1 MKPSPF
7 QVVDASFLYGM
18 APGNTAP
25 ESEFPEVAFAGRSN
39 VGKSSLLNQLM
50 SRRNLVRTSSTPGC
64 TRQVNVFASRLSDGW
79 TVHLVDLPGFGFARR
94 SREERVSWGDL
105 IESYLTTR
113 RSLRM
118 LVVLVDIR
126 RGPEEEEQQLVEWVR
141 DARTIEPDLEL
152 LGVATKLD
160 KIAKSQA
167 AAQVRDISNVLGLPT
182 IGFSAQTGQ
191 GREEL
196 WRALKRVVGPHKSA
210 G

>member
-50 SRRNLVRTSSTPGC
+50 NRRNLVRTSSTPGC

-105 IESYLTTR
+105 IETYLSSR
-113 RSLRM
+113 QSLRM

-126 RGPEEEEQQLVEWVR
+126 RGPEEEELMLLDWVR
-141 DARTIEPDLEL
+141 QARTIEPSLEL

-160 KIAKSQA
+160 KVSRSQSA
-167 AAQVRDISNVLGLPT
+167 AAVKKVSKALGLPT
-182 IGFSAQTGQ
+182 IGFSAETGE
-191 GREEL
+191 GRDEL
-196 WRALKRVVGPHKSA
+196 WRAIKRVVGNGKP
-210 G
+210 

>member
-64 TRQVNVFASRLSDGW
+64 TRQVNVFATRLSEGW
-79 TVHLVDLPGFGFARR
+79 TVHLVDLPGFGFAKR

-113 RSLRM
+113 QSLRM
-118 LVVLVDIR
+118 LVVLVDVR
-126 RGPEEEEQQLVEWVR
+126 RGPEEEELQLLEWVR
-141 DARTIEPDLEL
+141 EARAIEPGLEL

-160 KIAKSQA
+160 KVPRSQA
-167 AAQVRDISNVLGLPT
+167 AAAVKNISKELGLPT
-182 IGFSAQTGQ
+182 IGFSAETGE
-191 GREEL
+191 GRDDL
-196 WRALKRVVGPHKSA
+196 WRALKRVVGPRRS
-210 G
+210 

>member
-1 MKPSPF
+1 
-7 QVVDASFLYGM
+7 M

-50 SRRNLVRTSSTPGC
+50 NRRNLVRTSSTPGC

-105 IESYLTTR
+105 IETYLSSR
-113 RSLRM
+113 QSLRM

-126 RGPEEEEQQLVEWVR
+126 RGPEEEELMLLDWVR
-141 DARTIEPDLEL
+141 QARTIEPSLEL

-160 KIAKSQA
+160 KVSRSQSA
-167 AAQVRDISNVLGLPT
+167 AAVKKVSKALGLPT
-182 IGFSAQTGQ
+182 IGFSAETGE
-191 GREEL
+191 GRDEL
-196 WRALKRVVGPHKSA
+196 WRAIKRVVGNGKP
-210 G
+210 